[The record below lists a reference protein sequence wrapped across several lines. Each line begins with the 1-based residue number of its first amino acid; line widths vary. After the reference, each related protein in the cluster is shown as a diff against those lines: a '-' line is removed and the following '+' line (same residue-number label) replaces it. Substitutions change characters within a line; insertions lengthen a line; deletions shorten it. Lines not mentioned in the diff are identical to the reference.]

1 MLVTGVKWS
10 MAHYVATVPSTK
22 SAEDAFTYMSDL
34 RNFAEWDRGIK
45 KVVQVKGDGP
55 GLGTV
60 YDITVRGKGGK
71 DSSLRYE
78 TLEFEA
84 PRTMLVKGRNSKL
97 TSIDRITVVPTTT
110 GCDVI
115 YDAVLNF
122 NWYLAPMNFA
132 LNKVFNKVGDAAI
145 VGLRKVLA

>member
-55 GLGTV
+55 GLGAEKV
-60 YDITVRGKGGK
+60 AKILHCVMRPL
-71 DSSLRYE
+71 SLK
-78 TLEFEA
+78 
-84 PRTMLVKGRNSKL
+84 P
-97 TSIDRITVVPTTT
+97 
-110 GCDVI
+110 
-115 YDAVLNF
+115 
-122 NWYLAPMNFA
+122 LAPCWS
-132 LNKVFNKVGDAAI
+132 KVATANSPQSIASLSFPQQLDATSSTTQS
-145 VGLRKVLA
+145 